1 MLSLGTKKQHAQRSL
16 AIVAPFCVLD
26 SSMGSD
32 QDHRVVSFASNLPE
46 GKPGN
51 LEVIS

>member
-1 MLSLGTKKQHAQRSL
+1 MLSLGTQKQHAQRSL
-16 AIVAPFCVLD
+16 AIVASVCAKD

-32 QDHRVVSFASNLPE
+32 RDHRVVSFASNLPE

-51 LEVIS
+51 LEVSS